1 MRMESRQDVIHW
13 MLVLYDHH
21 IAHAAADEQP
31 PLSIN
36 VDPSELALAIRAL
49 SREGFGL
56 PPVVADAPE
65 AINE

>member
-13 MLVLYDHH
+13 MLLLYDHH
-21 IAHAAADEQP
+21 IAHAATDEQP

-36 VDPSELALAIRAL
+36 VDPAEMAQAIRAL

-56 PPVVADAPE
+56 PPIAGQD
-65 AINE
+65 NEL

>member
-1 MRMESRQDVIHW
+1 MESRQDVIHW

-21 IAHAAADEQP
+21 IAHAATDEQP

-56 PPVVADAPE
+56 PPVIADVPE
-65 AINE
+65 TMNE